1 MDQHKL
7 NQFKQELK
15 YYTGSERFF
24 RHCYGR
30 GIYTEGAQFMAETLG
45 AYWLLDHIFINQ
57 ALDVLKSQP
66 FQVWKITVNGDNS
79 ARITVEDGND
89 HTVTFFHLGYT
100 DFPLPEFT
108 LWLVDKTL
116 MLPSEY

>member
-30 GIYTEGAQFMAETLG
+30 GIYTEGVQFMAESLG
-45 AYWLLDHIFINQ
+45 AYWLLDMIFIHQ
-57 ALDVLKSQP
+57 QEAKVSSEA
-66 FQVWKITVNGDNS
+66 FQVWVLKVDKEQNAKLIL
-79 ARITVEDGND
+79 EDGND
-89 HTVTFFHLGYT
+89 NLIKSSQVFYT